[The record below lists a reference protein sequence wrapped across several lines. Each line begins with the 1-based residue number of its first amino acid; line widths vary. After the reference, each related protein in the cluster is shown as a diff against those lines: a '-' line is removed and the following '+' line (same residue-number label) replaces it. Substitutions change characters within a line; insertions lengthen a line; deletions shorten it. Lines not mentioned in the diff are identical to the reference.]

1 MRQKM
6 INKDRIFAS
15 AGAQDTTKTG
25 SDFSSG
31 MIPNTVA
38 MAEDVNTYGN
48 MSDRDLW
55 VVCQE
60 IVNLMANY
68 GLTPNDSYSAG
79 QQGQLAQMFQNKVPS
94 GYSLTGIDRSTY
106 TSAPTQSG
114 TQIRFPQMGIVYNL
128 DVYYGKTQSR
138 LQVTT
143 LKQQTLSATSG
154 WADGVHY
161 IYATTT
167 SGSSVSTLG
176 HQTSPV
182 LATDGATKCMLGS
195 VFVIDGKIQAGSWK
209 FEPWLQIT
217 SPEKR
222 ESPTASTK
230 GGYVAPY
237 RGTQL
242 QMGALQILAEGINF
256 DANPNAP
263 SIVSIGATKPFTYKY
278 LYPDYNPSAAAVS
291 NLDTTHIYNMTAGTW
306 DDISSLAS
314 KPTPSFIVVVPCV
327 TPTGQTLMIPAMST
341 KSGTTYAQVF
351 SSQDAAA
358 AAIFNLQYDLG
369 NVATRAIYLGQSL
382 VVKVGATDL
391 TDPEQFL
398 SVGMLPQALAGF
410 TNAAG
415 QSGGG
420 AGAYIPMP
428 AYTWGSQYTTVNAQN
443 CSLNIIEGSSANPV
457 LVVPPSPNTNIINQF
472 EVQYYHASDKKGLT
486 FKSGIKWWGS
496 APTWSAGQ
504 VYNIIFEYVNGKW
517 RAGYLTMA
525 N

>member
-1 MRQKM
+1 M
-6 INKDRIFAS
+6 ITKDRIFAS
-15 AGAQDTTKTG
+15 GGVQDPTKTG
-25 SDFSSG
+25 SDFSTG
-31 MIPNTVA
+31 MVPNTVA

-48 MSDRDLW
+48 MSDKDLW

-60 IVNLMANY
+60 IVNLMSNY
-68 GLTPNDSYSAG
+68 GVSPNDSYDSG
-79 QQGQLAQMFQNKVPS
+79 QQGQLANMFNEKIAN

-106 TSAPTQSG
+106 TSAPTQNG
-114 TQIRFPQMGIVYNL
+114 TQISFPQLGIVYNL
-128 DVYYGKTQSR
+128 DVYYGNTASR
-138 LQVTT
+138 LQRTT
-143 LKQQTLSATSG
+143 LNQQTLTANSSWG
-154 WADGVHY
+154 DGVHY

-167 SGSSVSTLG
+167 ASSSTSTLG
-176 HQTSPV
+176 HQMTPV

-195 VFVIDGKIQAGSWK
+195 VFVIDGNFQAGTWK

-237 RGTQL
+237 QGTEL

-263 SIVSIGATKPFTYKY
+263 SIADVPAAKPFSYKY
-278 LYPDYNPSAAAVS
+278 LYPNYSPSASALTE
-291 NLDTTHIYNMTAGTW
+291 LDTTHLYNMTDGTW

-314 KPTPSFIVVVPCV
+314 GPTPKFIVVVPCV

-341 KSGTTYAQVF
+341 KSSGTYAQVF
-351 SSQDAAA
+351 DSQDAAS
-358 AAIFNLQYDLG
+358 AAIFNLQYDLD

-391 TDPEQFL
+391 TDPEQYL
-398 SVGMLPQALAGF
+398 SVGMIPQALAGF
-410 TNAAG
+410 TSAAG

-428 AYTWGSQYTTVNAQN
+428 AYSWSSQYTTVNAQN
-443 CSLNIIEGSSANPV
+443 TSLNIIEGSTTNPV
-457 LVVPPSPNTNIINQF
+457 LVVPPTPNNNIMNQF
-472 EVQYYHASDKKGLT
+472 EVHYAHTSDKQGLT
-486 FKSGIKWWGS
+486 FQEEIVWWGS
-496 APTWSAGQ
+496 APSWVDGQ

-517 RAGYLTMA
+517 RAGYLTMSD
-525 N
+525 